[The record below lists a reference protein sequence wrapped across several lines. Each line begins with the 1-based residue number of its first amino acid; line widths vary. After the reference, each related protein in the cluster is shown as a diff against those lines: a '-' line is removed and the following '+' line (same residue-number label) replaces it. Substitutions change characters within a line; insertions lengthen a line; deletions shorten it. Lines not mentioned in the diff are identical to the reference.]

1 MLHLPDDILD
11 TIYKYKHQ
19 LEYEPI
25 MYELTEWIFYCKV
38 GFLLLAAKYMR
49 YRSRDGTMIYSVNV
63 YDINVSSSDILRLI
77 RNKKYNID
85 Y

>member
-1 MLHLPDDILD
+1 MNILSDDILD

-25 MYELTEWIFYCKV
+25 MYELTELRLNCKFGISLSSV
-38 GFLLLAAKYMR
+38 KYMR
-49 YRSRDGTMIYSVNV
+49 YRSRDGTLINSVNV
-63 YDINVSSSDILRLI
+63 SDIYVSSSDILRLI
-77 RNKKYNID
+77 RNKRYNID